1 MTFTN
6 FAPILIG
13 AVLSSMIT
21 LICISRLSEGAKLS
35 LAFKLNM
42 VFLCTLNLYLA
53 FSFSKIPIFYALFG
67 MYLIITAGIDLLT
80 KTIVVSLTVIGG
92 LIGFLMNLLYT
103 ANLKDALLG
112 GLIGF
117 CLYFAI
123 YFISKL
129 VYKREAFGFGDVL
142 YITSIGVFLGFTMTI
157 LTSML
162 TFYVALFGIIFVK
175 LMGKMIRFKSE
186 IAFAPFISIAA
197 GIVLYLGQDIMQ
209 LYMDFVGL

>member
-6 FAPILIG
+6 FALILIG
-13 AVLSSMIT
+13 AVLSSIIT

-35 LAFKLNM
+35 LAFKVNM

-53 FSFSKIPIFYALFG
+53 FSFSKMPIFYALFG
-67 MYLIITAGIDLLT
+67 LYLIITAGIDLLT
-80 KTIVVSLTVIGG
+80 KTIVVSLTVFGG
-92 LIGFLMNLLYT
+92 MIGFLMNLLYT
-103 ANLKDALLG
+103 ANLKDAILG

-142 YITSIGVFLGFTMTI
+142 YIASIGMFLGFSMTI
-157 LTSML
+157 LASML
-162 TFYVALFGIIFVK
+162 TFYVALFGIIIVK
-175 LMGKMIRFKSE
+175 LIGKMIRFKSE
-186 IAFAPFISIAA
+186 IAFAPFISISA

-209 LYMDFVGL
+209 MYMDFVGL

>member
-1 MTFTN
+1 MNLYSFFT
-6 FAPILIG
+6 ILIG
-13 AVLSSMIT
+13 AVLSSIIT

-35 LAFKLNM
+35 FTFKVNM

-53 FSFSKIPIFYALFG
+53 FSFSKMPIFYALFG
-67 MYLIITAGIDLLT
+67 LYLIITAGIDLLT
-80 KTIVVSLTVIGG
+80 KTIVVSLTVFGG
-92 LIGFLMNLLYT
+92 MIGFLMNLLYT
-103 ANLKDALLG
+103 ANLKDAILG

-142 YITSIGVFLGFTMTI
+142 YIASIGMFLGFSMTI
-157 LTSML
+157 LASML
-162 TFYVALFGIIFVK
+162 TFYVALFGIIIVK
-175 LMGKMIRFKSE
+175 LIGKMIRFKSE
-186 IAFAPFISIAA
+186 IAFAPFISISA

-209 LYMDFVGL
+209 MYMDFVGL

>member
-1 MTFTN
+1 MTLSN
-6 FAPILIG
+6 FALILIG

-42 VFLCTLNLYLA
+42 VFLCTLNMYLA
-53 FSFSKIPIFYALFG
+53 FSFSKMPIFYALFG
-67 MYLIITAGIDLLT
+67 LYLIITAGIDLLT

-142 YITSIGVFLGFTMTI
+142 YITSIGLFLGFSMTI
-157 LTSML
+157 LASML
-162 TFYVALFGIIFVK
+162 TFYVALIGIIFVK
-175 LMGKMIRFKSE
+175 LIGKMIRFKSE

-197 GIVLYLGQDIMQ
+197 GIVLYLGRDIVQ
-209 LYMDFVGL
+209 IYMNFVGL